1 MVREA
6 LTVLALAVFVSG
18 TLGAILYLGADA
30 LNGIPWISAS
40 LHSPIFFCR

>member
-30 LNGIPWISAS
+30 LMEFLSAS